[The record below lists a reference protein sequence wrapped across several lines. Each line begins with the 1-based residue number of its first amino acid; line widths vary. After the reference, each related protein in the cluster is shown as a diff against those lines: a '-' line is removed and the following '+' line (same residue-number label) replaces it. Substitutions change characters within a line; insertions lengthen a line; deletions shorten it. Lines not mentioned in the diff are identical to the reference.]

1 LPRPGSLPP
10 EPFPAFNRFTGMT
23 RSTLKEPRGARLSS
37 AESVTDKPGEPLHRG
52 PAQPYPGAKA
62 RQGRIVLNTPWR
74 RTIFI
79 AGLFAAVI
87 LALVVA
93 VSV

>member
-1 LPRPGSLPP
+1 
-10 EPFPAFNRFTGMT
+10 M
-23 RSTLKEPRGARLSS
+23 
-37 AESVTDKPGEPLHRG
+37 TDKPGEPLHRG